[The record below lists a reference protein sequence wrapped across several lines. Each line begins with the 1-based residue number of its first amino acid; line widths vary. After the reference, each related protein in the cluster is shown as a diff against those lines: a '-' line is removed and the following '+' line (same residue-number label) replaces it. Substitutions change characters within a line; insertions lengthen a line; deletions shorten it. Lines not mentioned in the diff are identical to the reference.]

1 MERVLTPDEKLRRAE
16 EIYNRRKNNIS
27 SRTSATVSV
36 SNTKGNYLLK
46 KMVLQILISLVI
58 YLIYYLIQNNS
69 FIFSGDVIGKSKEVL
84 SYDINFNGIYSSI
97 MGFIDNKPKE
107 EEKTEQ
113 KLEENSVAEEISTEN
128 NIQENANVQNEIAE
142 GTLAATEENIY
153 TEDVSSYSQMQIDAT
168 AIKEKCSIISPLSG
182 TITSKYGVRNP
193 TTSTVPKYHTGID
206 IGRNTGTV
214 INAAMEGTVTLVSSE
229 GDYRKSYKNNT
240 G

>member
-69 FIFSGDVIGKSKEVL
+69 FIFSGDVIGKSKVL